1 MESNVEIFIENEKG
15 KSFMVNCAKQ
25 IKYSELKEL
34 IESQK
39 ITEIPYYYILL
50 NGATYDDDNKEELLK
65 L

>member
-34 IESQK
+34 IQFQK
-39 ITEIPYYYILL
+39 
-50 NGATYDDDNKEELLK
+50 
-65 L
+65 